1 MANNQRIYP
10 RSDDRQTVYLQS
22 VVTDPNIQ
30 VGDFTM
36 YHDFVHDPRGF
47 QENNVL
53 YHYPIN
59 GDKLRIGRFCSIAC
73 GAKFLFTS
81 ANHSLSSLSTY
92 PFPLFYEEWGQ
103 PWHQLTQAWENRGD
117 ISIGNDVWIGYEAV
131 ILSGVTIGDGAIVAA
146 RSVVTRDVPPYTIVG
161 GVPARPIRKRYD
173 QASIDQLLALRWW
186 DWPEVELAP
195 LLPAIQAGELS
206 ALLSE
211 A

>member
-1 MANNQRIYP
+1 MANKQRIYP

-59 GDKLRIGRFCSIAC
+59 GDKLCIGRFCSIAC

-131 ILSGVTIGDGAIVAA
+131 ILSGVTIGDGAIIAA
-146 RSVVTRDVPPYTIVG
+146 RSVVTRDVPP
-161 GVPARPIRKRYD
+161 
-173 QASIDQLLALRWW
+173 
-186 DWPEVELAP
+186 
-195 LLPAIQAGELS
+195 
-206 ALLSE
+206 
-211 A
+211 

>member
-59 GDKLRIGRFCSIAC
+59 GDKLRIG
-73 GAKFLFTS
+73 
-81 ANHSLSSLSTY
+81 
-92 PFPLFYEEWGQ
+92 Q
-103 PWHQLTQAWENRGD
+103 
-117 ISIGNDVWIGYEAV
+117 IGRAHV
-131 ILSGVTIGDGAIVAA
+131 
-146 RSVVTRDVPPYTIVG
+146 
-161 GVPARPIRKRYD
+161 
-173 QASIDQLLALRWW
+173 
-186 DWPEVELAP
+186 
-195 LLPAIQAGELS
+195 
-206 ALLSE
+206 
-211 A
+211 